1 MIINN
6 VKLVLENEVVSGSL
20 EVQDGEIRAFAE
32 SQSRLP
38 EAMDGEGG
46 WLLPGLIELHTDN
59 LDKFFTPRPKV
70 DWPAHSAMSSHD
82 ALMVASGITTVLDA
96 VAIGDVRDGGDRLE
110 NLEKMINA
118 IEETQK
124 RGVNRAEHRLHLRCE
139 LPHHTTLPL
148 FEKLVQ
154 REPVTLVS
162 LMDHSPGQ
170 RQFANREKY
179 REYYQGKYSLT
190 DAQIQQY
197 EEEQLALA
205 SHAHVTESHQLGS
218 VIAEFPTTFEAA
230 EASRKHGMN
239 VLMGAPNI
247 VRGGSHS
254 GNVAASELAQLG
266 LLDILSS
273 DYYPASLLDA
283 AFRVADDQSNRFTL
297 PQAVKLVTK
306 NPAQALNLQDRGVI
320 GEGKRSDLVLAHRK
334 GNHIHIDHVWRQ
346 GKRVF

>member
-20 EVQDGEIRAFAE
+20 EVQNGEIRAFAE

-82 ALMVASGITTVLDA
+82 ALMVASGTTTVLDA

-148 FEKLVQ
+148 FEKAGAGGAGDAGVADGPLAGPAPVRQ
-154 REPVTLVS
+154 PREVS
-162 LMDHSPGQ
+162 
-170 RQFANREKY
+170 R
-179 REYYQGKYSLT
+179 
-190 DAQIQQY
+190 
-197 EEEQLALA
+197 
-205 SHAHVTESHQLGS
+205 
-218 VIAEFPTTFEAA
+218 
-230 EASRKHGMN
+230 
-239 VLMGAPNI
+239 
-247 VRGGSHS
+247 
-254 GNVAASELAQLG
+254 
-266 LLDILSS
+266 ILSG
-273 DYYPASLLDA
+273 
-283 AFRVADDQSNRFTL
+283 QIL
-297 PQAVKLVTK
+297 P
-306 NPAQALNLQDRGVI
+306 
-320 GEGKRSDLVLAHRK
+320 H
-334 GNHIHIDHVWRQ
+334 
-346 GKRVF
+346 

>member
-6 VKLVLENEVVSGSL
+6 VKLVLENEVVNGSL
-20 EVQDGEIRAFAE
+20 EMQDGEIRAFAE

-139 LPHHTTLPL
+139 LPHNTTLPL

-154 REPVTLVS
+154 REPVT

-179 REYYQGKYSLT
+179 REYYQANTRSPMRRCSSMKRNSWRLP
-190 DAQIQQY
+190 
-197 EEEQLALA
+197 
-205 SHAHVTESHQLGS
+205 HAGRSR
-218 VIAEFPTTFEAA
+218 IANPSPQCAA
-230 EASRKHGMN
+230 RDKLRS
-239 VLMGAPNI
+239 
-247 VRGGSHS
+247 
-254 GNVAASELAQLG
+254 
-266 LLDILSS
+266 
-273 DYYPASLLDA
+273 PATMTQ
-283 AFRVADDQSNRFTL
+283 RTPTL
-297 PQAVKLVTK
+297 P
-306 NPAQALNLQDRGVI
+306 NLT
-320 GEGKRSDLVLAHRK
+320 SLAA
-334 GNHIHIDHVWRQ
+334 
-346 GKRVF
+346 